1 MNKTLSIALAGF
13 SFTIDELAYI
23 KLSDYLNAL
32 RNSLDAAEA
41 DEVMNDIEIRM
52 VEIFKETLGKR
63 EVINDSDV
71 EKVIAQIGT
80 PEQIDE
86 QEEAY
91 FSEGKQ
97 SKSKT
102 GSTFSYTNNSQ
113 KQLFRDP
120 ERQKIAGVCA
130 GLAAYFG
137 MEISW
142 MRLIWIGAFLFLW
155 VAPGSSFLVV
165 ILYFIL
171 WAVLP
176 KAESASDFLKMKGKP
191 LNFDNLKEESGKIV
205 QFANETTTRAGEIY
219 TENKPKI
226 GSAGDT
232 ILKVL
237 KYCLAVWLA
246 LMAAGC
252 FIGLFA
258 MTFAYGS
265 GKFGIDNNLGFYL
278 EENNMGYLIL
288 AIAALPTIIFGV
300 AFLLL
305 SIKLF
310 SPKTK
315 FNYVGPVLGTLG
327 IIWLVLVGVL
337 AANASKFNFTYSG
350 ENEDY
355 ENISITAPNAADTIY
370 IDSKKVEIPENFKTY
385 FNNIY
390 SDKSKIYKKDYPN
403 VEITRK
409 DDIKTPYLIVKREAD
424 GYNQPLK
431 MRVPV
436 EIVGNKIILPNYFEY
451 PYEYR
456 FRNYRLDYELVVPR
470 KTKVINEKE
479 YQVNVSDDND
489 DDDDDND
496 SDNNNNSGI
505 TVEKN
510 KININ
515 GTTIEY
521 NSDESDS
528 VKINGKYYSKDS
540 ADVVLERLKIDEK
553 VKKSIEDLNINIKD
567 GKKEINI
574 KTK

>member
-13 SFTIDELAYI
+13 SFMIDEHAYI

-41 DEVMNDIEIRM
+41 DEVMHDIEIRM
-52 VEIFKETLGKR
+52 VEIFKEVLAKR

-97 SKSKT
+97 NKSKS
-102 GSTFSYTNNSQ
+102 STSYSSYSSNSQ

-120 ERQKIAGVCA
+120 ERQKVAGVCA

-137 MEISW
+137 MDITW
-142 MRLIWIGAFLFLW
+142 MRLIWVGAFLFLW

-191 LNFDNLKEESGKIV
+191 LNFDNLKEESSKIV

-219 TENKPKI
+219 NENRPKI
-226 GSAGDT
+226 GSAGDSF
-232 ILKVL
+232 LKVL
-237 KYCLAVWLA
+237 KYCLAILLA

-258 MTFAYGS
+258 MMFAYGS
-265 GKFGIDNNLGFYL
+265 DKFGMDNNLGFYL
-278 EENNMGYLIL
+278 EENNLGYLLL

-310 SPKTK
+310 SPKSK

-327 IIWLVLVGVL
+327 IIWIILIGVL
-337 AANASKFNFTYSG
+337 AASASSFNFRYSG
-350 ENEDY
+350 QNEDY
-355 ENISITAPNAADTIY
+355 ENISISVPNDTIY
-370 IDSKKVEIPENFKTY
+370 LDSKKVAIPENFKAY
-385 FNNIY
+385 FGKIY
-390 SDKSKIYKKDYPN
+390 SDKATIYKRDWPS
-403 VEITRK
+403 VEITRRE
-409 DDIKTPYLIVKREAD
+409 DIKTPYIIIKKEAD

-431 MRVPV
+431 MKVPV
-436 EIVGNKIILPNYFEY
+436 EIRGNRILLPNYFEY

-456 FRNYRLDYELVVPR
+456 FRDYRLDYELVIPS
-470 KTKVINEKE
+470 KMKVINEKE
-479 YQVNVSDDND
+479 YEVSTRG
-489 DDDDDND
+489 DDDDND
-496 SDNNNNSGI
+496 DNNIENNNHQGI
-505 TVEKN
+505 TVEEN
-510 KININ
+510 KIKIN

-521 NSDESDS
+521 NSEDSDS
-528 VKINGKYYSKDS
+528 VKINGKNYSKDS
-540 ADVVLERLKIDEK
+540 ADVVLERMKLDDQ
-553 VKKSIEDLNINIKD
+553 VKKSIKDMNINIKD
-567 GKKEINI
+567 GKKEIHI
-574 KTK
+574 KTN

>member
-355 ENISITAPNAADTIY
+355 ENISITAPNAVDTIY

-489 DDDDDND
+489 DDNND
-496 SDNNNNSGI
+496 SDNNNYSGI

>member
-102 GSTFSYTNNSQ
+102 GSSFSYTNNSQ

-390 SDKSKIYKKDYPN
+390 SDKSKIYKKDYPH

-470 KTKVINEKE
+470 NTKVINEKE

-489 DDDDDND
+489 DDNND
-496 SDNNNNSGI
+496 SDNNDNSGI

-521 NSDESDS
+521 NSDENDS

>member
-1 MNKTLSIALAGF
+1 MNKTISIALAGF

-23 KLSDYLNAL
+23 KLSDYLSAL
-32 RNSLDAAEA
+32 RNSLDASEAE
-41 DEVMNDIEIRM
+41 EVMHDIEIRM

-97 SKSKT
+97 KQSKT
-102 GSTFSYTNNSQ
+102 GGAFSYSNNAQ

-142 MRLIWIGAFLFLW
+142 MRLIWIAAFLFLW

-205 QFANETTTRAGEIY
+205 QFANETSTRAGEIY
-219 TENKPKI
+219 KDNKPTI
-226 GSAGDT
+226 NSAGDT
-232 ILKVL
+232 ILKIL
-237 KYCLAVWLA
+237 KYALAICLAM
-246 LMAAGC
+246 MAAGC

-258 MTFAYGS
+258 MTFAYGT

-310 SPKTK
+310 SPRTK

-327 IIWLVLVGVL
+327 IIWIILIGVL
-337 AANASKFNFTYSG
+337 AANASRFNFAYSG

-355 ENISITAPNAADTIY
+355 ENISITAPNANDTIY
-370 IDSKKVEIPENFKTY
+370 LDSKKVEIPENFKTY
-385 FNNIY
+385 FDEIY
-390 SDKSKIYKKDYPN
+390 SDKITIFKRDHPS

-409 DDIKTPYLIVKREAD
+409 DNIKSPYLIVKKEAD

-431 MRVPV
+431 MKVPV
-436 EIVGNKIILPNYFEY
+436 QIVGNRIVFPNYFEY
-451 PYEYR
+451 PYEFR
-456 FRNYRLDYELVVPR
+456 FRDYRVNYELVVP
-470 KTKVINEKE
+470 KNTKIINEKE
-479 YQVNVSDDND
+479 YEIYVN
-489 DDDDDND
+489 ND
-496 SDNNNNSGI
+496 SDDGDNNSDNNSGI

-528 VKINGKYYSKDS
+528 VKINGKYYSQDS
-540 ADVVLERLKIDEK
+540 ADAVLDRLKVDEK

-567 GKKEINI
+567 GQKEINI